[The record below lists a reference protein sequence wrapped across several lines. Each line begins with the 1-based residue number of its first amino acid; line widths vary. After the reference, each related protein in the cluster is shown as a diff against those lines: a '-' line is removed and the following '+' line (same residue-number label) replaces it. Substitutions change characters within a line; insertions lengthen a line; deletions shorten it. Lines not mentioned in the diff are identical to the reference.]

1 MKRRIIL
8 WGGGSAKLIDDI
20 AKPVLGDGEDVPWG
34 WFPIW
39 DYKEPPSEMRP
50 GDVLVA
56 MGKAAITHLSA
67 EKTWAGMPKNA
78 GVEKLRSRVGSYRE
92 ASAMVTYDPVMANM
106 DAGAT
111 SQIRWDL
118 RLARRFLNTGSLD
131 PVIGRYRWVTLDQ
144 FIALIKDFIARKCV
158 VALDLETMGYYPH
171 YPDKKIITYQIT
183 DRAGAGFVL
192 HHTQV
197 SPERFAELTEALRLL
212 LNDPGVRMRGAN
224 LKFDLNW
231 LFFKHGLTCSNFS
244 FDTMLV
250 GSMLDENRS
259 NSLEW
264 HAKEHTDMGG
274 YDTVF
279 NQKYDKGRMD
289 LVPINDD
296 FLTYAAGDVDSCYQ
310 VSEAQIKQ
318 LRSQPS
324 LARLY
329 SEVVHPAARAFEK
342 IEQRGVLVDPER
354 YAALRADL
362 ENDLAHSH
370 AAALKHLPPRL
381 VAKHAGKL
389 DLSRGELVAEY
400 MFGPEGLGLG
410 LTPKMFTAVK
420 GEPSTAAKHLKMFM
434 DDPEGDAV
442 PFITEYRKYVS
453 SSKIMSTYVDGFMK
467 HLRPGNR
474 FHATYLLFNGS
485 AYEGE
490 DDDSGTTT
498 GRLTALDPAM
508 QTVPKHKKLGQSKYW
523 AKELRK
529 CFIAPPGMM
538 MWEADFSQG
547 ELRVVACVANESTML
562 KAYRNNMDL
571 HCLSGSQM
579 ANVPYADFI
588 TYAAFEESLNEKEK
602 VLFALYK
609 EFRQKAKSANFGLLY
624 GMGAEGFQAYA
635 RDSYGV
641 IITLAEA
648 ENIHAT
654 FFKTYPGLLDYHNS
668 SKKFAENRGY
678 VQSPLGRIRRLPL
691 LQSPDRDTASTARR
705 QAINSPIQGCLSDLC
720 LFAIVMIEM
729 QLAAKGV
736 QVIGMIHDAIIGYM
750 PEDSAEELAL
760 EVQGLMSNLPI
771 KERLGWD
778 HQLPFPADIE
788 VGPDWGSLKKITV
801 S

>member
-1 MKRRIIL
+1 MTRRIIL
-8 WGGGSAKLIDDI
+8 WGGGSSELIDDI
-20 AKPVLGDGEDVPWG
+20 AKPVLGDGTEVPWG

-39 DYKEPPSEMRP
+39 DFPAPPTELKSN
-50 GDVLVA
+50 DVLVA
-56 MGKAAITHLSA
+56 MGKTAITHLSA

-78 GVEKLRSRVGSYRE
+78 GVEKLRSRVGNYKD
-92 ASAMVTYDPVMANM
+92 ASAMVTYDPTMVNM
-106 DAGAT
+106 DAGAR

-118 RLARRFLNTGSLD
+118 RLARR
-131 PVIGRYRWVTLDQ
+131 VIASNSNNIEPLLGRYRWVTLDQ
-144 FIALIKDFIARKCV
+144 FIALINDFIARKCV
-158 VALDLETMGYYPH
+158 VTLDLETMGFYPQ

-183 DRAGAGFVL
+183 DRVGAGFVL
-192 HHTQV
+192 HH
-197 SPERFAELTEALRLL
+197 SAIPKERMPELVDALHRL
-212 LNDPGVRMRGAN
+212 LNDKSVRLRGAN

-231 LFFKHGLTCSNFS
+231 LWWKHGLECSNFS

-289 LVPINDD
+289 LVPVNED
-296 FLTYAAGDVDSCYQ
+296 FLTYAAGDVDSCFQ
-310 VSEAQIKQ
+310 VSEFQIKQ
-318 LRSQPS
+318 LKIQPS
-324 LARLY
+324 LSRLY
-329 SEVVHPAARAFEK
+329 AEVVHPAARVFEK
-342 IEQRGVLVDPER
+342 IEQRGVLVSPER

-362 ENDLAHSH
+362 ENDIAHSH
-370 AAALKHLPPRL
+370 AAALKHLPARIK
-381 VAKHAGKL
+381 AKHAGKL

-400 MFGPEGLGLG
+400 LFDKNMGLGLQ
-410 LTPKMFTAVK
+410 PKMWTAVK

-442 PFITEYRKYVS
+442 PFLTEYRKYVS
-453 SSKIMSTYVDGFMK
+453 SSKVLSTYVTGFLQ

-485 AYEGE
+485 AYESD
-490 DDDSGTTT
+490 DDDSGTVT
-498 GRLTALDPAM
+498 GRLAALDPAM
-508 QTVPKHKKLGQSKYW
+508 QTVPKHPKLGQSKFW

-529 CFIAPPGMM
+529 CFVAPPGMV

-547 ELRVVACVANESTML
+547 ELRVVACVANESAML
-562 KAYRNNMDL
+562 NAYRNNMDL
-571 HCLSGSQM
+571 HCLSGANM
-579 ANVPYADFI
+579 ANIPYDTFLSYSPDAGCVDP
-588 TYAAFEESLNEKEK
+588 
-602 VLFALYK
+602 VLIKIYK

-624 GMGAEGFQAYA
+624 GMGAEGFRDYA

-641 IITLAEA
+641 LITMQEA
-648 ENIHAT
+648 EMIHAT
-654 FFKTYPGLLDYHNS
+654 FFKTYPGLTDYHNRM
-668 SKKFAENRGY
+668 KNFALNRGF

-691 LQSPDRDTASTARR
+691 IRSKDSYTAGRQKR

-720 LFAIVMIEM
+720 LFAIVEIER

-736 QVIGMIHDAIIGYM
+736 QLVGMIHDAIIGYM
-750 PEDSAEELAL
+750 PAENAADLGL
-760 EVQGLMSNLPI
+760 EIQAIMSNLPI

-778 HQLPFPADIE
+778 HQLTFPADIE
-788 VGPDWGSLKKITV
+788 MGDDWASLKKITV